1 MVERTDIRKKT
12 SAFLKLHREV
22 ITAII
27 FALLIAIFYAINPLL
42 MTLSSWASIMITA
55 SEYGIVSIFITLLL
69 IGGEFDLSVG
79 SVFVLGG
86 MSFGILINSGYNPY
100 LSLIISLA
108 VSTVVGLANGL
119 ITVYLNVPSFITTL
133 GTSYALEG
141 LLLIVT
147 GGFPISIVLKSVP
160 FWTILSGNIFH
171 GINAWTIWFIAIT
184 AISYMLLEHTRFG
197 NHIFAT
203 GGSVRS
209 AYAVGVN
216 VKMVKMILFMLSA
229 LAAGFMGILSLTYF
243 TSMSVD
249 EGQTLP
255 LLTLAVAVIGGTPL
269 TGGIGKMQGTFL
281 ASLIIGLIYVGLVLA
296 KVPSYW
302 YITFVG
308 IILIVVAVINQKA
321 IGAKLI
327 PT

>member
-69 IGGEFDLSVG
+69 IGGGEFDLSVG

-141 LLLIVT
+141 GLLLIVT
-147 GGFPISIVLKSVP
+147 GGVFQ
-160 FWTILSGNIFH
+160 
-171 GINAWTIWFIAIT
+171 
-184 AISYMLLEHTRFG
+184 Y
-197 NHIFAT
+197 
-203 GGSVRS
+203 
-209 AYAVGVN
+209 
-216 VKMVKMILFMLSA
+216 
-229 LAAGFMGILSLTYF
+229 
-243 TSMSVD
+243 
-249 EGQTLP
+249 Q
-255 LLTLAVAVIGGTPL
+255 
-269 TGGIGKMQGTFL
+269 
-281 ASLIIGLIYVGLVLA
+281 
-296 KVPSYW
+296 
-302 YITFVG
+302 
-308 IILIVVAVINQKA
+308 
-321 IGAKLI
+321 
-327 PT
+327 